1 MLYAVDEHTVA
12 EMVPQIPGQIA
23 VDGSEQEAPARKTI
37 KAYLEEALK
46 DMIDDGRV
54 VVMM

>member
-1 MLYAVDEHTVA
+1 MEQPEGLFLIHIDERGITFTEA
-12 EMVPQIPGQIA
+12 
-23 VDGSEQEAPARKTI
+23 DGGMWKLAARKTI

-54 VVMM
+54 VVLM